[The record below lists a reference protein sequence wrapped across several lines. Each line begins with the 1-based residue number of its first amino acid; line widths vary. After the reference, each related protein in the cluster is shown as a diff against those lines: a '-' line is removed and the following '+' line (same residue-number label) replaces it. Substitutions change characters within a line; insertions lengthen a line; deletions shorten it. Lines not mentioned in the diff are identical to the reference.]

1 MKTAGFLLLNLTL
14 CLFYSGIAIEARSVD
29 QGILGLHNHANQV
42 DCRGYPRNVCTLE
55 HRPHCGTD
63 GITYSNACFFC
74 NAYVHQRGRL
84 RLKHKGACRYLSD
97 AQD

>member
-14 CLFYSGIAIEARSVD
+14 CLFYSGIAIEARS
-29 QGILGLHNHANQV
+29 V